1 MDLHHLLTR
10 LLVYLLKGV
19 ARALRLGM
27 VSLGTLLTKSSPNIR
42 LMDRMADKADHHG
55 LLNVEGRMG
64 IQLQASRMKRIRERF
79 TRTRRT
85 WGPEERVVVE
95 DAVADEDA
103 DAHAE
108 RERILELVGRRLPR
122 ISISYLSS

>member
-1 MDLHHLLTR
+1 M
-10 LLVYLLKGV
+10 VY
-19 ARALRLGM
+19 
-27 VSLGTLLTKSSPNIR
+27 LGTLLTKSSPNIR
-42 LMDRMADKADHHG
+42 LKNRRVDKADHHG

-64 IQLQASRMKRIRERF
+64 IQLKAKRIKRIRERF

-85 WGPEERVVVE
+85 WGREERVVVE

-108 RERILELVGRRLPR
+108 RPRERNLELVGRRLPL
-122 ISISYLSS
+122 ISISYLAS

>member
-1 MDLHHLLTR
+1 
-10 LLVYLLKGV
+10 
-19 ARALRLGM
+19 M